1 MKNIYEIENIIDE
14 IPADAWAGICNLMDY
29 YYQTNFSADAEQRL
43 ARAIA
48 PYGLTAEEILTWD
61 AE

>member
-1 MKNIYEIENIIDE
+1 MKNIYEIENIIDG
-14 IPADAWAGICNLMDY
+14 ISADDWAGICNLMDY
-29 YYQTNFSADAEQRL
+29 YYQSNFSADAEQRL

-48 PYGLTAEEILTWD
+48 PYGLTVEEILTWD